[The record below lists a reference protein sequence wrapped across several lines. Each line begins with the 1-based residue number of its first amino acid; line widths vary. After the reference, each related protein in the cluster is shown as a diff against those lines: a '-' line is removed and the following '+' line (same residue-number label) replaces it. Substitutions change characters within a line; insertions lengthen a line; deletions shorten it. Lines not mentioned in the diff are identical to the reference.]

1 MNIGKIIKEV
11 RRATEKGCRFVSF
24 MYQAKE
30 SGEVSVY
37 NLLLGIDIEHAYR
50 RDLCILP
57 QLTLKTAVERR
68 AREEIIRSIQDSLT
82 FGVGHN
88 PRYTQE
94 DLYLH
99 ICKGLRYNQNSNQ
112 LHLTGYSISRQVI
125 QPGVFKPRKSSE
137 VVLAKQALKRR
148 MKSGRFRAFVL
159 DVENISGLKCNGK
172 VLEIQ
177 I

>member
-24 MYQAKE
+24 MYQTKE

-37 NLLLGIDIEHAYR
+37 NLLIGIDIEGAYKK
-50 RDLCILP
+50 DLEM
-57 QLTLKTAVERR
+57 LTNVRLKTPVLLQARR
-68 AREEIIRSIQDSLT
+68 EIINSIKDSLI

-88 PRYTQE
+88 PRNKQK

-125 QPGVFKPRKSSE
+125 QPGVFKPVKSSQLT
-137 VVLAKQALKRR
+137 LAKKALKRR

-159 DVENISGLKCNGK
+159 DAENISGLKCKGK
-172 VLEIQ
+172 VLEFQ
-177 I
+177 T